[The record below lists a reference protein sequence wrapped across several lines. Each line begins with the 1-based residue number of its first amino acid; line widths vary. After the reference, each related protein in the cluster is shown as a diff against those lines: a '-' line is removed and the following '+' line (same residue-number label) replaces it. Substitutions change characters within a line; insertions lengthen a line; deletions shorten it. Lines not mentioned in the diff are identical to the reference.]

1 VSETRGAQLA
11 SMACGASFTGMDNLR
26 RIAFAGLGIMGAPMA
41 ANLVRAGLEVVV
53 YTRTREK
60 AERFAAEHDGARA
73 AATPADAAGEADA
86 FVSIVP
92 DAPQVEEI
100 LFGDAG
106 AAAALPDGALV
117 LEMSTIS
124 PTASRAIAEWLAPRA
139 YVEAPVSGSRPKA
152 EDGTLTIMA
161 GASPEDFERARP
173 LFEILGERIV
183 HVGPVGHGQM
193 AKLLTNTM
201 GAVNA
206 AALAEVVLTAKAA
219 GLDRDAFLEVAGGSA
234 GASAMLALK
243 GPPMFEERYEPALFK
258 LEHMLKDVRH
268 CLAEARALGIELRL
282 GALAETLYA
291 RAAEA
296 GHGEHDFAAVFTAV
310 KAGDSS

>member
-1 VSETRGAQLA
+1 
-11 SMACGASFTGMDNLR
+11 MHDLR
-26 RIAFAGLGIMGAPMA
+26 RVAFAGLGIMGAPMA
-41 ANLVRAGLEVVV
+41 ANLVRAGLEITV

-73 AATPADAAGEADA
+73 ATTPAEAARDADA

-100 LFGDAG
+100 LFGDEG
-106 AAAALPDGALV
+106 AAAALSEASLV
-117 LEMSTIS
+117 VDMSTIS
-124 PTASRAIAEWLAPRA
+124 PTASKAIAERLAPRP
-139 YVEAPVSGSRPKA
+139 YVEAPVSGSKPKA

-161 GASPEDFERARP
+161 GASPEDFDRAKP
-173 LFEILGERIV
+173 LFDILGERIV

-201 GAVNA
+201 AAVNA
-206 AALAEVVLTAKAA
+206 AALAECIRTAKAA
-219 GLDRDAFLEVAGGSA
+219 GLEQDAFLEVASGSA
-234 GASAMLALK
+234 GASAMATLK
-243 GPPMFEERYEPALFK
+243 GPLMFEARFEPALFK

-268 CLAEARALGIELRL
+268 CISEARALGIELKL

-291 RAAEA
+291 RAAEN
-296 GHGEHDFAAVFTAV
+296 GHGEEDFAAVYAAF
-310 KAGDSS
+310 